1 MTSPLILVERSNDVQ
16 VSYMNYKVH
25 VSLSFGRQIYL
36 SLAYSYED
44 APCGHAAGAVSV
56 FDAQSGIRFCRSG
69 RDGLEGESLPPPAL
83 SRPDQHRKT
92 QPQAQ
97 QRHAGWRRVGLQLEA
112 KTRSEGRPK

>member
-1 MTSPLILVERSNDVQ
+1 MKSPLILVERSNDVQ

-83 SRPDQHRKT
+83 SRPDQHRKHSHRLSSAM
-92 QPQAQ
+92 QLAQ
-97 QRHAGWRRVGLQLEA
+97 GGFTTRG